1 MTKESHSG
9 SDAYLTAEAQAR
21 VQIDKELGA
30 AGWLVQDAHAVNL
43 AARQG
48 VAVREFILKP
58 PHGRVD
64 YLLFVDRQPVGLVE
78 AKPAGTTLTGVEEQS
93 ARYAAGLPDTLPAPI
108 RPLPFAYES
117 TGVETRFTNTADPEP
132 RSRPVFWFHQ
142 PETLA
147 KWTREIAE
155 RPPAATLRHRL
166 RVMPPLNPAG
176 LWSAQARAI
185 ENLER
190 SLRDDRPRALIQM
203 ATGAGKTFAAANI
216 TYRLIKYADAR
227 RVLFLV
233 DRAHLGRQTLKEF
246 QQFTTPD
253 DGRKFTELYN
263 VQHLASQVIDP
274 VARVCIS
281 TIQRMYSILKGEPE
295 LAPELD
301 EASIYEIEPPTPVE
315 VEYNPDVPSLLSPTP
330 ASRPVSSVS

>member
-1 MTKESHSG
+1 MSKEPHSD
-9 SDAYLTAEAQAR
+9 SEAYLTAEAQAR

-30 AGWLVQDAHAVNL
+30 AGWSVQDAHAVNL

-64 YLLFVDRQPVGLVE
+64 YLLFVDRQPVGTIE

-93 ARYAAGLPDTLPAPI
+93 AKYTAGIPDTLAAPV
-108 RPLPFAYES
+108 RPLPFAYEA
-117 TGVETRFTNTADPEP
+117 TGVETHFTHTADPEP
-132 RSRPVFWFHQ
+132 RSRQLFWFHR

-147 KWTREIAE
+147 RWVREITE
-155 RPPAATLRHRL
+155 RPAAPTLRHRL
-166 RVMPPLNPAG
+166 RAMPPLNPAG

-185 ENLER
+185 ENLEK

-203 ATGAGKTFAAANI
+203 ATGAGKTFTAANI
-216 TYRLIKYADAR
+216 AYRLIKHTDAR

-263 VQHLASQVIDP
+263 VQHLSSNRIDP
-274 VARVCIS
+274 VARLSIS
-281 TIQRMYSILKGEPE
+281 TVQRLYWILKGEPE
-295 LAPELD
+295 MPEELD
-301 EASIYEIEPPTPVE
+301 EHSIYEI
-315 VEYNPDVPSLLSPTP
+315 
-330 ASRPVSSVS
+330 